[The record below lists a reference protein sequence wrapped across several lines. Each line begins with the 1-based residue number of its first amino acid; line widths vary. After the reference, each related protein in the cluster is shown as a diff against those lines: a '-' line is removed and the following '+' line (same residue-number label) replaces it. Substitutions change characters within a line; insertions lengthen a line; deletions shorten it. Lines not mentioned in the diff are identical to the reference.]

1 MYETEGMRFAQTT
14 FRPAFGRVLSI
25 IVVAIAA
32 AGVAGFVATGD
43 WGGLLHFGWGLALMA
58 VTAFALFWL
67 PSLVVAEHEIT
78 VRNVFSTVHVPWP
91 AILSLDTKYA
101 LTLYTPLGK
110 VTAWASPAPNRYAG
124 QVSASADARLP
135 GAGLGGSI
143 RPGDLL
149 STASGAA
156 AYVIRSHWEQ
166 LRDDGHLDNPVIERG
181 AFRRDIHWVTVCLLG
196 ALTIATVLGLLL

>member
-1 MYETEGMRFAQTT
+1 MRFAPTT

-25 IVVAIAA
+25 VVAVIAL
-32 AGVAGFVATGD
+32 AGLVGFVVSGD
-43 WGGLLHFGWGLALMA
+43 WGGLLRYGWGLALLGALA
-58 VTAFALFWL
+58 VALFWL
-67 PSLVVAEHEIT
+67 PSLSVAEHEIT

-91 AILSLDTKYA
+91 AIQRIDTKYA
-101 LTLYTPLGK
+101 LTLYTARGK

-124 QVSASADARLP
+124 QVSASRDASLP

-156 AYVIRSHWEQ
+156 AYVIRSHYDQ
-166 LRDDGHLDNPVIERG
+166 LREDGHLDNPVVEEG
-181 AFRRDIHWVTVCLLG
+181 AYRRDIHWVTAGVLG
-196 ALTIATVLGLLL
+196 ALALATLLGWLL

>member
-1 MYETEGMRFAQTT
+1 MYQTECMRFAPTS

-32 AGVAGFVATGD
+32 AGIAGFVATGD
-43 WGGLLHFGWGLALMA
+43 WTGLLRFGWGLALLALAA
-58 VTAFALFWL
+58 VALFWL
-67 PSLVVAEHEIT
+67 PSLDVAEHEVT

-91 AILSLDTKYA
+91 AIQRIDTKYA
-101 LTLYTPLGK
+101 LTLYTPRGK

-124 QVSASADARLP
+124 QVSASADSRLP
-135 GAGLGGSI
+135 GASLGGSI

-156 AYVIRSHWEQ
+156 AYVIRAHWEQ
-166 LRDDGHLDNPVIERG
+166 LRDDGHLETPVIEPG
-181 AFRRDIHWVTVCLLG
+181 AFRRDIHW
-196 ALTIATVLGLLL
+196 ATIVVLGVLGVATALGFLL